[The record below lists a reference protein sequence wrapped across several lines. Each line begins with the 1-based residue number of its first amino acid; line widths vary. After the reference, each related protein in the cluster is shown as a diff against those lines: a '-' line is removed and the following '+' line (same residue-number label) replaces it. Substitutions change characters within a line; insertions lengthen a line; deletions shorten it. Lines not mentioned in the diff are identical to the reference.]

1 MENKMIYKC
10 NTMQIRLDLLIIIS
24 QNRKLEQIC

>member
-1 MENKMIYKC
+1 MENKMIHKC
-10 NTMQIRLDLLIIIS
+10 NTMQIRLDLLIVIS